1 MPGDWIRNVQNEV
14 MLDSTVWPHVHDY
27 ITRVIAEE
35 ALQRSH
41 QPQLRSQAVYQ
52 SNHAA
57 SASPA
62 RELTISF
69 ADAPPAR
76 LSLRCSAPAPMCSP
90 LGLTQRP
97 CP

>member
-52 SNHAA
+52 S
-57 SASPA
+57 
-62 RELTISF
+62 
-69 ADAPPAR
+69 
-76 LSLRCSAPAPMCSP
+76 
-90 LGLTQRP
+90 
-97 CP
+97 